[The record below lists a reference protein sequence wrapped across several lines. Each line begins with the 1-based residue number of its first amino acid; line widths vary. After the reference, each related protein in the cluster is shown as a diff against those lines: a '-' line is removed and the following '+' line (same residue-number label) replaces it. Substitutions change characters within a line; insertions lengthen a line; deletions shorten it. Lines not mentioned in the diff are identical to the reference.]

1 MKRRFTEEQII
12 GILREQ
18 EAGGAVKEITRRHGI
33 SEQSF
38 YRWKAKYGGMEVS
51 GGPAF
56 AGARGGER
64 EAQAASGR
72 GASGQRGAEGR
83 ARPKVV
89 RPAGKRA
96 VVAHLVQAHG
106 LSERRACRLADF
118 NLSTW
123 QYRPRTQER
132 PILRERLKELASQR
146 RRFGYRRLHACFA
159 ARAGGSI
166 TRRCTGSMS
175 RRACRCAGAR
185 GSGWPGSSASPCWC
199 HRRRTSAGPWT
210 SSTISWPQ
218 VSACGR

>member
-51 GGPAF
+51 RGPAS

-64 EAQAASGR
+64 QAQAASGR

-96 VVAHLVQAHG
+96 VATHG
-106 LSERRACRLADF
+106 SAIGACM
-118 NLSTW
+118 
-123 QYRPRTQER
+123 P
-132 PILRERLKELASQR
+132 
-146 RRFGYRRLHACFA
+146 CFA
-159 ARAGGSI
+159 ARVVGSI

-175 RRACRCAGAR
+175 RRACRCANAR
-185 GSGWPGSSASPCWC
+185 GRGWPGTSASPCWC
-199 HRRRTSAGPWT
+199 HRRRTSAGAGIDP
-210 SSTISWPQ
+210 I
-218 VSACGR
+218 GRLQQADDARREIDDAAHRRAAASQLRAAR